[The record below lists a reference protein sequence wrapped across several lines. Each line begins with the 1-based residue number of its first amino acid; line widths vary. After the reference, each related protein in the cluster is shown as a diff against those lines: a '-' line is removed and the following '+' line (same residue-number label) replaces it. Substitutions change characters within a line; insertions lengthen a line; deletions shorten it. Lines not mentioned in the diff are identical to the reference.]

1 MLVLITTL
9 RPMAPFGLT
18 GGAASKI
25 LCCKFGGNVEYK
37 GIHFISPTSGPRLSI
52 SRFNLLQA
60 SSISY
65 VYMNKINVFSEI

>member
-1 MLVLITTL
+1 MFVLITTF
-9 RPMAPFGLT
+9 RPMAPLGLT

-37 GIHFISPTSGPRLSI
+37 GIHFISPTSGPRLST

-60 SSISY
+60 SSISFLR
-65 VYMNKINVFSEI
+65 MKQRCDI